1 MMYLSMLE
9 KIPHNVAEVS
19 LADGLKTSPW
29 DFYYHSTLVAPTT
42 LTLLF
47 SLEGETENNASM
59 LTKEINCEIL
69 GKIPILS
76 F

>member
-1 MMYLSMLE
+1 MYLSMLE

-47 SLEGETENNASM
+47 SYGIKNIQITLAKYFGR
-59 LTKEINCEIL
+59 
-69 GKIPILS
+69 
-76 F
+76 